1 MSICESIKRVRLS
14 LGLSQMAFA
23 QQMHVSFSTVS
34 RWENGHAQPNR
45 LAIIMLIN
53 LCKKEQTCLELLPDL
68 QVLSGNESILSQ
80 EGDK

>member
-1 MSICESIKRVRLS
+1 MSIREAVKRIRLS

-45 LAIIMLIN
+45 LAIIMLID
-53 LCKKEQTCLELLPDL
+53 LCQREQRCVELLPYL
-68 QVLSGNESILSQ
+68 QLLSDNKSILS
-80 EGDK
+80 